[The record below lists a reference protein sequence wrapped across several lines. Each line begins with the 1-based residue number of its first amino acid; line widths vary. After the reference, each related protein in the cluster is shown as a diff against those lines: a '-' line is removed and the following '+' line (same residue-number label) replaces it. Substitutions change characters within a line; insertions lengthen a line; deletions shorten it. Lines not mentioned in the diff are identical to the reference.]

1 MKHFLLLAL
10 LVGVAAMP
18 GLGAD
23 PAPAKAATATTAL
36 NAELRGLLGLHNK
49 RRAALGERALRADPR
64 LNAAAAQHAA
74 WMAAHRTLSHTGPGG
89 STAVT
94 RAAAQG
100 YTGRSYAIA
109 ENIADGQRTTAEV
122 FTAWVASVGHRHNID
137 NAVYQDIG
145 IGVAT
150 AADGARYWAVTFG
163 KIGP

>member
-1 MKHFLLLAL
+1 MTLREFTLPFR
-10 LVGVAAMP
+10 VRY
-18 GLGAD
+18 
-23 PAPAKAATATTAL
+23 
-36 NAELRGLLGLHNK
+36 AETDQMGFVHHANYLIYFEMARI
-49 RRAALGERALRADPR
+49 EMLRADPR

-74 WMAAHRTLSHTGPGG
+74 WMAAHRSLSHTGPGG

-109 ENIADGQRTTAEV
+109 ENIAYGQRTTTEV
-122 FTAWVASVGHRHNID
+122 FNAWVASAGHRHNID
-137 NAVYQDIG
+137 NAVYQDVG

-163 KIGP
+163 KIVP